1 MEEEIQ
7 KDSEVDE
14 IFSHIKQLKA
24 EQVNNDEINQ
34 DDIESINT
42 IKENTGT
49 IGGETSYQGIT
60 AKDIFTIIR
69 PDELVTENLSRMKVD
84 IDSSGTCDI
93 CGKEIIFDE
102 NLSGLTIRGE
112 FFSCEKCCQDASK
125 ETLDSWTEYKQ
136 GKPKDIIP
144 IALWLMQEKN
154 KTKLF
159 D

>member
-69 PDELVTENLSRMKVD
+69 PDELVTL
-84 IDSSGTCDI
+84 
-93 CGKEIIFDE
+93 
-102 NLSGLTIRGE
+102 
-112 FFSCEKCCQDASK
+112 
-125 ETLDSWTEYKQ
+125 
-136 GKPKDIIP
+136 
-144 IALWLMQEKN
+144 
-154 KTKLF
+154 
-159 D
+159 